1 MDAKGMNETRCHM
14 PASPLHVQKQMH
26 CIGVSAYSQECQ
38 QSCIQQP
45 QSFLLMHG
53 RYHSTRESSKDGWQ
67 RTLPEDLA
75 VEVSVTAGPPC
86 LRVASWLVMLA
97 AH

>member
-1 MDAKGMNETRCHM
+1 
-14 PASPLHVQKQMH
+14 
-26 CIGVSAYSQECQ
+26 
-38 QSCIQQP
+38 
-45 QSFLLMHG
+45 MHG